1 MKNLFCI
8 LLLAVMLVLVIAQY
22 ACADEEKAER
32 TRSLSHEKENHFGS
46 DGNHAVCNDS
56 SERRNRRSSGTTD
69 TVMDRR

>member
-46 DGNHAVCNDS
+46 DGKL
-56 SERRNRRSSGTTD
+56 
-69 TVMDRR
+69 